1 MTKSQ
6 MLDHGRGLPM
16 RYQFL
21 CFVVVLILA
30 CQSADSADPK
40 PEPPFM
46 VPAKWVGAWELSPE
60 ANKLLGYDSREDRT
74 NAVFDHPESFTLTFD
89 KTLGESVD
97 EENLQAYRD
106 FFRTQMPGHQLVATG
121 AWKMKFEIDPG
132 FEEDGFFL
140 TVKEGATYL
149 WKPAAFVVL
158 YGGKISFLEGVDKS
172 RDLLVIDYNP
182 LGSKSPRHETVVYQG
197 VDPKEESGKPKAV
210 SDSDAFP
217 SERHE
222 AVRKTY
228 RAVPPGI
235 LGVKEPIIVLW
246 SSVLFDGGTIFVK
259 AKDAGGKIFHVT
271 LGADETDHKI
281 DSKNE
286 LAWVRNYQ
294 THRIQF
300 DFSENIN
307 RGPYYPIRGPEEAAI
322 YGLLIRWSEKP
333 KYAGVDEKLWNHQE
347 HWTKLF
353 VKTLDHRFA
362 NLPE

>member
-1 MTKSQ
+1 
-6 MLDHGRGLPM
+6 M

-21 CFVVVLILA
+21 WFVVVLILA

-60 ANKLLGYDSREDRT
+60 ANKLLGYASREDRT
-74 NAVFDHPESFTLTFD
+74 NAAFDHPESFTLTFD
-89 KTLGESVD
+89 KTLGQSVD

-106 FFRTQMPGHQLVATG
+106 FFRTHMPGHQLVATG

-132 FEEDGFFL
+132 FEEVGVFL

-172 RDLLVIDYNP
+172 RDLLVINFNP
-182 LGSKSPRHETVVYQG
+182 HEKESRSHETVAFKRG
-197 VDPKEESGKPKAV
+197 AIRAEGETPKKV
-210 SDSDAFP
+210 SDA
-217 SERHE
+217 E
-222 AVRKTY
+222 AIVPDRMQTVRKTF

-246 SSVLFDGGTIFVK
+246 SSVLFDGGTMFVK
-259 AKDAGGKIFHVT
+259 AKDAEGRIFHVT

-281 DSKNE
+281 DSENE

-294 THRIQF
+294 THCIQF

-307 RGPYYPIRGPEEAAI
+307 RGPYYPIRGPEEAAL

-353 VKTLDHRFA
+353 VKTLNHRFA
-362 NLPE
+362 SLPEEH